1 MLSRSTEAGVHIR
14 VCLSISSK
22 LILLLSTQYQREKDK
37 IWVQRLRVTQEIK
50 RRIKGKCTGCGREKN
65 LPYLGE
71 KQYPCNWD
79 KCKERRP
86 FVSSLF
92 LSTTD
97 LQAHTANPCYFS
109 DFTMKILKPW
119 SLYLSWLAI
128 TCQLCKL
135 TNNWAYL
142 TKLIKFFY
150 LSADAQENCFKKNIK
165 IYIQTAPTCFGAT
178 TIIRGRIIW
187 AC

>member
-1 MLSRSTEAGVHIR
+1 MLSSSTEAGVHIR
-14 VCLSISSK
+14 VCLSMSSK

-37 IWVQRLRVTQEIK
+37 IWVERLRLTQEIK

-86 FVSSLF
+86 FLSSLF

-97 LQAHTANPCYFS
+97 LPVQTASPYYFS

-119 SLYLSWLAI
+119 SVYLLWLTV

-135 TNNWAYL
+135 IDNWGYL
-142 TKLIKFFY
+142 MELFQLNKLSSDKW
-150 LSADAQENCFKKNIK
+150 
-165 IYIQTAPTCFGAT
+165 
-178 TIIRGRIIW
+178 RGEVRSDSEYGS
-187 AC
+187 